1 LLICSRLNVVSQA
14 DFELITITFIDMSP
28 ARSFLIALLCVFCAL
43 SCQEEYELFEGGE
56 FYLKLNQP
64 VTLIDGSILKL
75 TSVEDSRCPEEL
87 ECIWEGRAAITI
99 NWKRDENFELQLNDV
114 EYQAEIVEQYT
125 LSLIE
130 LTPYPN
136 QQNGDAQKVA
146 RIKIELN

>member
-1 LLICSRLNVVSQA
+1 
-14 DFELITITFIDMSP
+14 MSSS
-28 ARSFLIALLCVFCAL
+28 RSFLIALLCAFCVL

-64 VTLIDGSILKL
+64 VTLIDGSILEL

-87 ECIWEGRAAITI
+87 ECIWEGRAAITL
-99 NWKRDENFELQLNDV
+99 NWKREENFELQLNDV
-114 EYQAEIVEQYT
+114 EYQAEIVQQYT

-136 QQNGDAQKVA
+136 QQNSNTPKVA

>member
-1 LLICSRLNVVSQA
+1 MLISSRLNVVSQA

-75 TSVEDSRCPEEL
+75 SSVEDSRCPEEL
-87 ECIWEGRAAITI
+87 ECIWEGRAAIAI

>member
-1 LLICSRLNVVSQA
+1 MLICSRLNVVSQA

>member
-1 LLICSRLNVVSQA
+1 
-14 DFELITITFIDMSP
+14 MSP

-75 TSVEDSRCPEEL
+75 TYVEDSRCPEEL